1 MLTPQCLWL
10 VRQPADMRAG
20 ITTLTRLATVAA
32 GHPPRDGEA
41 FLFTGKN
48 RTRMKL
54 LMWDRHGVWLC
65 TRRLHRG
72 TSPGR
77 SRRNSSP
84 GLPPVSTG
92 SASLPGPFRHGLNNL
107 SRQHDQNTISLLSG
121 CSCPHLSSWQHEN

>member
-1 MLTPQCLWL
+1 MLNPQCLWL

-20 ITTLTRLATVAA
+20 ITTLTHLATVAA

-72 TSPGR
+72 TFHWPRDGDLSWSLTAEQFTRLTAGVDWQRLSAGP
-77 SRRNSSP
+77 
-84 GLPPVSTG
+84 LPAWT
-92 SASLPGPFRHGLNNL
+92 
-107 SRQHDQNTISLLSG
+107 
-121 CSCPHLSSWQHEN
+121 E

>member
-1 MLTPQCLWL
+1 
-10 VRQPADMRAG
+10 MRAG
-20 ITTLTRLATVAA
+20 ITTLTRPATVAA

-65 TRRLHRG
+65 TQRLHRG
-72 TSPGR
+72 TFHWPRDGD
-77 SRRNSSP
+77 
-84 GLPPVSTG
+84 
-92 SASLPGPFRHGLNNL
+92 L